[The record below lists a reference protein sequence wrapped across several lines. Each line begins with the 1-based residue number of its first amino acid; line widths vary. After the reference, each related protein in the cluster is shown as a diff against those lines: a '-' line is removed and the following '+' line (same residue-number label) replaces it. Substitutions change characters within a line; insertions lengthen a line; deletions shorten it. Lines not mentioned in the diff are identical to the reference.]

1 MMICFTGCVP
11 DMLLSRSSCLLW
23 ECQSK
28 SELFQTHIHA
38 FPINIRCSL
47 LLSLCTGRGYNYMV
61 LQKNTL
67 YVYYVHCGL
76 FIALQWGPEV
86 SHHCPNTPII
96 LVGTKLDLR
105 DDKETVER
113 LREKRL
119 APITYTQVQSLV
131 INSSCVLSTEILLI
145 HVCLLWIYC
154 LPYIACQYYYMH
166 VPITIVV
173 CKTSCF
179 FNLALASMFRAYKCS
194 KRSLLSSIRNALHWH
209 RKASR
214 LYLKRQFV
222 LYSHPPTRPLG
233 RRDQCATS
241 CKLSYYRNLII
252 TDIPTYTADVLAWSI
267 AFVWCSDATGMHDVD
282 N

>member
-1 MMICFTGCVP
+1 MCF
-11 DMLLSRSSCLLW
+11 
-23 ECQSK
+23 K
-28 SELFQTHIHA
+28 
-38 FPINIRCSL
+38 
-47 LLSLCTGRGYNYMV
+47 Y
-61 LQKNTL
+61 
-67 YVYYVHCGL
+67 
-76 FIALQWGPEV
+76 
-86 SHHCPNTPII
+86 
-96 LVGTKLDLR
+96 R
-105 DDKETVER
+105 D
-113 LREKRL
+113 
-119 APITYTQVQSLV
+119 PTYT
-131 INSSCVLSTEILLI
+131 CTD
-145 HVCLLWIYC
+145 VCLLWIYC

-173 CKTSCF
+173 CCF
-179 FNLALASMFRAYKCS
+179 FKLALASMFRAYKCS

-267 AFVWCSDATGMHDVD
+267 YSFCLMFRCNWNAWCRYKKLKWTTWEAL
-282 N
+282 